1 MGDAWEGTS
10 KMVQTWWDTW
20 DKYYGKA
27 SEGSIFSCLK
37 YSLYVQKSPCNL
49 LFDDLRYDSG
59 FQTSPII
66 PFTSEAIKNAW
77 ANEEYNI
84 NDSRRQINPMPPL
97 STITLTQPDWLQQ
110 ELKSISEQVNK
121 KQKSILFIFMFIV
134 ILRTIIKTM
143 MIIREKFII
152 FNKKSLIL

>member
-1 MGDAWEGTS
+1 
-10 KMVQTWWDTW
+10 
-20 DKYYGKA
+20 
-27 SEGSIFSCLK
+27 
-37 YSLYVQKSPCNL
+37 
-49 LFDDLRYDSG
+49 
-59 FQTSPII
+59 
-66 PFTSEAIKNAW
+66 
-77 ANEEYNI
+77 
-84 NDSRRQINPMPPL
+84 MPPL